1 MPFPPRAHREPV
13 KSDLSGLVEHLSA
26 SEDEKATPEQL
37 TAFFTAFAPVV
48 EYLTHSG
55 QRFGKRSTCS
65 PVTITQRIYVLTHI
79 IKPGLLGF
87 RTYEE
92 IGAEFGVCRSLIMR
106 HVKDFNVTFGIYG
119 TNQKRVSV
127 QTEGVYVEVGYKGH
141 RTRALRASLAKAG
154 NHKEDEAANE
164 HPGSRSHSA

>member
-1 MPFPPRAHREPV
+1 M
-13 KSDLSGLVEHLSA
+13 
-26 SEDEKATPEQL
+26 
-37 TAFFTAFAPVV
+37 
-48 EYLTHSG
+48 
-55 QRFGKRSTCS
+55 
-65 PVTITQRIYVLTHI
+65 LTHI
-79 IKPGLLGF
+79 LKPGLLGF

-154 NHKEDEAANE
+154 NHEEDEAAEN
-164 HPGSRSHSA
+164 HPHSRHHRS